1 MEVLLFFVFVAV
13 AIFAIYHFGGFG
25 KNEEV
30 DFDSEIGLDEEQ
42 EPESEVVSES
52 NEQEVVSEVKSEN
65 EKSECIDGH
74 ASEQGSSEHEDTPSA
89 VGNDGLASILRSFST
104 AILIISIVV
113 GVFLLIY
120 SILTFGTLHFTF
132 FLYVVIGIFS
142 SIVIFYVL
150 RILSNIEDNTREILK
165 RLK

>member
-1 MEVLLFFVFVAV
+1 MEVLLFFAFVAV
-13 AIFAIYHFGGFG
+13 AIFAIYQFGGFG

-30 DFDSEIGLDEEQ
+30 DFDSEIGSDQEQ
-42 EPESEVVSES
+42 ESGEEVVSES

-65 EKSECIDGH
+65 EKSECIDEQT
-74 ASEQGSSEHEDTPSA
+74 SEQEETPSA
-89 VGNDGLASILRSFST
+89 VCNDGLASILRSFST